1 MIFITRS
8 EINQMKKNIIDE
20 ELGITEFDTFE
31 EAHCYED
38 WEIVEDITKEEEQL
52 PILSLRGGEPYA
64 PTYYGGNLDDSDIRG
79 TEALGCLYVCVR
91 SCVGVML
98 MMMMMA

>member
-38 WEIVEDITKEEEQL
+38 WEIVEDIIKEE
-52 PILSLRGGEPYA
+52 A
-64 PTYYGGNLDDSDIRG
+64 
-79 TEALGCLYVCVR
+79 
-91 SCVGVML
+91 GV
-98 MMMMMA
+98 

>member
-38 WEIVEDITKEEEQL
+38 WEIIEDITKEEEQL
-52 PILSLRGGEPYA
+52 PILSLRGEESYA
-64 PTYYGGNLDDSDIRG
+64 PTSYGGNLDDSDIRG
-79 TEALGCLYVCVR
+79 TEALGCLYACVR
-91 SCVGVML
+91 WCVGVML

>member
-1 MIFITRS
+1 MVFITRS

-38 WEIVEDITKEEEQL
+38 WEIVEDITKEEE
-52 PILSLRGGEPYA
+52 
-64 PTYYGGNLDDSDIRG
+64 
-79 TEALGCLYVCVR
+79 
-91 SCVGVML
+91 
-98 MMMMMA
+98 